1 MIPGA
6 HIAGL
11 LDSLTP
17 PPRLT
22 VSEWADT
29 YRLLN
34 QRSSAEPGRWR
45 TERTPYLRAL
55 MDDLSEHSPVQTV
68 TFMKSAQVGGTEAGN
83 NWIAYIIDHAPGPA
97 LVVQPTVDMGKRWS
111 RQRLAPMV
119 EDMPSL
125 SARIKPARS
134 RDSGNT
140 TLSKEFDGGLMIITG
155 ANSAS
160 GLRSMPVKYLMLD
173 EVDAYPHDVDGE
185 GDPVELAEKRT
196 KTFSRKKILN
206 ISTPTDAATSRI
218 WRKFQQGDQRHYH
231 VPCPHCEEKQKLEFK
246 HLHWDKTDDGEH
258 LPETARYT
266 CVHCGGLIDEHNK
279 TWMLENGKW
288 VSEGQPN
295 DRHHSYHIN
304 SLYSPLG
311 WGSWAEMVEK
321 FLRSKESAELLKTF
335 TNIDEGLP
343 FEEETDK
350 IDRHALAD
358 RAEDYPLG
366 ELQLGDLVLTA
377 GVDTQPDRFE
387 VVVYAHNQT
396 ASRAI
401 DYRVIYGSPDEI
413 ATRQALDDY
422 LSAPFKHPSGSE
434 LLIKAT
440 AIDSGGHN
448 TQTIYDYC
456 RLRKRRGIIAVKG
469 QSQKWKPIL
478 GKPTKV
484 DVSIKGKTLPNG
496 AEVWLV
502 GSDSAKSQIY
512 SRLRITNPAAHGYIH
527 FSKQLDDDFYKQLTA
542 EKLATRYVKG
552 HPVQEWVK
560 PTGLRNE
567 VLDCTVYAIAAY
579 HYLGLHRWRPSQWK
593 QLEEK
598 IQPPTGD
605 LFAAADQADDDDQV
619 DAIVNPARPRSRQ
632 PGRRPRRRG
641 GFVSSALGGMHG
653 G

>member
-1 MIPGA
+1 MITTA

-11 LDSLTP
+11 MDSLTP

-45 TERTPYLRAL
+45 TDRTPYLRAL
-55 MDDLSEHSPVQTV
+55 MDDLSEHSPVQVV

-231 VPCPHCEEKQKLEFK
+231 VPCPHCQEKQRLEFK
-246 HLHWDKTDDGEH
+246 HLHWEKTDAGEH

-266 CVHCGGLIDEHNK
+266 CIHCGTLIDEHNK
-279 TWMLENGKW
+279 TWMLENGEW
-288 VSEGQPN
+288 VSEGTPN
-295 DRHHSYHIN
+295 DKHHSYHIN

-366 ELQLGDLVLTA
+366 ELQMGDLVLTA

-396 ASRAI
+396 ASRVI

-422 LSAPFKHPSGSE
+422 LSAPFKHPSGVE

-502 GSDSAKSQIY
+502 GSDTAKSQIY
-512 SRLRITNPAAHGYIH
+512 SRLRITNPDAHGFIH

-560 PTGLRNE
+560 PAGLRNE
-567 VLDCTVYAIAAY
+567 VLDCSVYAIAAY